1 MMPRNAEYIN
11 PGHFIFGVLSGTLVS
26 ILINLA
32 SKAPEEVSAMLNQE
46 DAQGDGSSLA
56 VYNGGSSSPQNGT
69 GIPVEMVGHT
79 TTELASSLY
88 VMEESL
94 KEGRKA
100 KVQLMTAQLASQ
112 EDINV
117 FYTRMLDAGFH
128 TSRPVA
134 KMAEGIPTVIFTLQ
148 KGSPI
153 WTALIALIPTAIIGG
168 LIAFG
173 ITRVETLSR
182 ALLPLMLVTI
192 GGIVVI
198 VAMITRKPVLK
209 TAQSYLER
217 RSGLKSLP
225 STIPVEL
232 KKA

>member
-1 MMPRNAEYIN
+1 MPRQAEYVN
-11 PGHFIFGVLSGTLVS
+11 PGHFMLGVISGAFVS
-26 ILINLA
+26 ILINLS
-32 SKAPEEVSAMLNQE
+32 SKAPKEVSAMLNQE
-46 DAQGDGSSLA
+46 DAQGNGYPLA
-56 VYNGGSSSPQNGT
+56 AYNGGGSSRHNGT

-79 TTELASSLY
+79 TDELASSLY
-88 VMEESL
+88 VMEDSL
-94 KEGRKA
+94 EEGRKA
-100 KVQLMTAQLASQ
+100 KVQLMTDQLASQ
-112 EDINV
+112 QDLNL

-134 KMAEGIPTVIFTLQ
+134 KVVGGIPAVEFTLQ

-153 WTALIALIPTAIIGG
+153 WTAIIALIPTAIIGG

-173 ITRVETLSR
+173 ITRVEALSK

-209 TAQSYLER
+209 TAESYLER
-217 RSGLKSLP
+217 RGGLKSLP
-225 STIPVEL
+225 QTITS